1 MVTFFRGSFLLLL
14 VWSYTTSMLMRTKV
28 SSARV
33 TIIIHNELTESDNDN
48 YMRYKVGK
56 LSLLRKTRLIY
67 VLALI
72 YHVYV

>member
-1 MVTFFRGSFLLLL
+1 MVTFFHGSFLLLL